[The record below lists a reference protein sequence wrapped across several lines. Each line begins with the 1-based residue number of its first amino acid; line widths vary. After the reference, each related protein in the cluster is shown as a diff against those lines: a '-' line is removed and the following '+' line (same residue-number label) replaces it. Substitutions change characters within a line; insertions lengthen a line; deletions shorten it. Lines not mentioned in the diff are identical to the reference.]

1 VDSTPSTSAEAPAP
15 STPLTRWGL
24 PLAQLWAA
32 GLLSAYVHAELL
44 GGSPPLTAGLLATL
58 AGTPAAGLGILLA
71 LRATAARTGGATRRS
86 DDLVVSWV
94 MTFLFALHAALLAVA
109 VGLLAALTP
118 AVVVAAS
125 GLFIGLG
132 PLLAALEPGSPMG
145 LRTRAT
151 LASPAAWAATH
162 RLAGRALSLAGAL
175 GLFGLTVEGPAALYL
190 AVLPATAALALAAVV
205 GPRRARAEAP
215 PPESTHEARP
225 DPARPASD
233 VEPSGQGA
241 EHGADE
247 DRPSG

>member
-1 VDSTPSTSAEAPAP
+1 MPSSHAEPPAP
-15 STPLTRWGL
+15 STTLTRWGL

-32 GLLSAYVHAELL
+32 VLLSAYVHTELL

-58 AGTPAAGLGILLA
+58 VGTPAAGLGILLA
-71 LRATAARTGGATRRS
+71 LRATAARAGGATRRS

-109 VGLLAALTP
+109 VGLLSALTP

-151 LASPAAWAATH
+151 LASPAVWGATH

-175 GLFGLTVEGPAALYL
+175 GLLGLAVQGPAALYL
-190 AVLPATAALALAAVV
+190 AVLPATAALVLAAVV
-205 GPRRARAEAP
+205 GPRRAPAATPSSGSAREVGPEPTRLAP
-215 PPESTHEARP
+215 V
-225 DPARPASD
+225 
-233 VEPSGQGA
+233 VEPGGQGA
-241 EHGADE
+241 EQRDDE
-247 DRPSG
+247 DRPTG